1 MSAHDENV
9 YNYSLSSESET
20 RNTQPFLEKKVL
32 YLNDNNSSSD
42 YSMNE
47 IIFEST
53 SMSNNGKWCDYRD
66 SYINIPITA
75 TAVSTVDLT
84 TQEIVFK
91 SSALSI
97 IHSLSITYNNKVIVA
112 PTENICS
119 YLIFQEHETMSLDDI
134 RINKHSKYRKDES
147 SSWTYDGIYGV
158 SNNDTQFNDSMT
170 ANRTTSHLG
179 NQENLLSLQNIKDSS
194 NEYFEFTARTRTYHF
209 NCIIDMKK
217 LLFFNKIPLT
227 RGSNITLK
235 LRLNQFSCWFEHH
248 SEVVEVAADPLA
260 VPPVIAVA
268 AVPEYVTTSNTNYKG
283 SSSPIMF
290 AGEIPDN
297 ATIQMTVSVAS
308 KCRWYV
314 PVYTF
319 NKTFE
324 DIYLQL
330 GTKKIVYEDVYFKK
344 ITVNSGD
351 SIQTML
357 TQALSNM
364 KRVVII
370 PILNRDSNASL
381 GISAAHSVFATEP
394 STTTPCRLS
403 EFNLKL
409 SGDQLYPQ
417 NLTYSYE
424 HYLSELNMFNGLN
437 SNLVTGS
444 SSGGINLEDF
454 ENNYGYITADLSR
467 RYASDDA
474 TPQSLEVMF
483 RNIGPKTIDYH
494 CFIVY
499 ERTFVI
505 SLATGAELDAS

>member
-1 MSAHDENV
+1 M
-9 YNYSLSSESET
+9 
-20 RNTQPFLEKKVL
+20 
-32 YLNDNNSSSD
+32 
-42 YSMNE
+42 
-47 IIFEST
+47 
-53 SMSNNGKWCDYRD
+53 
-66 SYINIPITA
+66 
-75 TAVSTVDLT
+75 
-84 TQEIVFK
+84 
-91 SSALSI
+91 
-97 IHSLSITYNNKVIVA
+97 
-112 PTENICS
+112 
-119 YLIFQEHETMSLDDI
+119 
-134 RINKHSKYRKDES
+134 
-147 SSWTYDGIYGV
+147 
-158 SNNDTQFNDSMT
+158 NDSLIST
-170 ANRTTSHLG
+170 HLG
-179 NQENLLSLQNIKDSS
+179 DQEDLLTLQNIKDSS
-194 NEYFEFTARTRTYHF
+194 TEYYTTAARTRVNYF

-235 LRLNQFSCWFEHH
+235 LRLNQFACTYTHH
-248 SEVVEVAADPLA
+248 EAVAEIVANPLA
-260 VPPVIAVA
+260 NPIVVGVPG
-268 AVPEYVTTSNTNYKG
+268 VPEYITTSNTNFKG
-283 SSSPIMF
+283 SSGPILLTGTMP
-290 AGEIPDN
+290 ANSVID
-297 ATIQMTVSVAS
+297 MSVSVSS

-364 KRVVII
+364 KRVILI
-370 PILNRDSNASL
+370 PCLSRDSNASL
-381 GISAAHSVFATEP
+381 AISAAHSVFATEP
-394 STTTPCRLS
+394 ATTTPCRLS

-424 HYLSELNMFNGLN
+424 HYLSELNMFNALN

-454 ENNYGYITADLSR
+454 ENNYGYVTADLSR

-505 SLATGAELDAS
+505 SLATGAELEES